1 MRTVITSRNIGLKKA
16 KISKEEEVEKIKPDD
31 YLTKLIKY
39 IPSEIIALYITLFGI
54 ATTAKTEIPF
64 ELITWLIFLIGVI
77 GTLLYLW
84 RIAKVTNWLQL
95 SISTISFVIWAF
107 ALGGPFANLSWYHP
121 VYGAL
126 ILPVYTFFIPIV
138 VGK

>member
-1 MRTVITSRNIGLKKA
+1 MRTVLTSKNIGLMKA
-16 KISKEEEVEKIKPDD
+16 KISKEEGEQIKPDN

-39 IPSEIIALYITLFGI
+39 IPSEIVALYITLLGI
-54 ATTAKTEIPF
+54 ATTAKTEIAF
-64 ELITWLIFLIGVI
+64 ELITWLIFLIGII

-84 RIAKVTNWLQL
+84 RIEKVTNWLQL
-95 SISTISFVIWAF
+95 SISTIAFVIWAF